1 MGRKHRRNDEPAPLT
16 ITRDDIP
23 TAPPGAIW
31 RTREQ
36 READQDAWHA
46 ARTEERKRRHA
57 AARRARVAAAVDWD
71 ACCIAGCGDKV
82 RVHDRQRDVD
92 LRLPVCTHHAV
103 IIKRQ
108 IDPAWDDEGV
118 MDARRDAQV
127 HREQIRYGS
136 QRAAVIDANGGSS
149 KGQLYFVRL
158 NGLVKVG
165 WSAELV
171 KRLKAYGPD
180 VEILCH
186 YPGTRQDETLMH
198 RQLKPYLAKGREW
211 FEDCKVVEDIVA
223 GIVQQ
228 HGPPT
233 LSAEWTAP
241 KSMDAK
247 PRRWSA

>member
-1 MGRKHRRNDEPAPLT
+1 MGRKHRRHSESMPLT
-16 ITRDDIP
+16 ITREDVPFVPAED
-23 TAPPGAIW
+23 IW
-31 RTREQ
+31 RTQEQ
-36 READQDAWHA
+36 RDADREAWQA
-46 ARTEERKRRHA
+46 ARLEQQKRRHA
-57 AARRARVAAAVDWD
+57 ASRRARVAAAVDWD
-71 ACCIAGCGDKV
+71 ACCIAGCGEKV
-82 RVHDRQRDVD
+82 RVYAPQRDVD
-92 LRLPVCTHHAV
+92 LRLPVCSYHAV

-108 IDPAWDDEGV
+108 IDPAWDDEGLIELRS
-118 MDARRDAQV
+118 DYQA
-127 HREQIRYGS
+127 HREQVRDGS
-136 QRAAVIDANGGSS
+136 QRAASIDSNGGSS

-211 FEDCKVVEDIVA
+211 FEDCKVIEDIVA
-223 GIVQQ
+223 GIVRQ

-241 KSMDAK
+241 RSMDAK